1 MGNVQG
7 KIAVSDMRFCK
18 ELQRSRF
25 RMKTVSTGA
34 GDRAR
39 GGSEHSGVV
48 TSMN

>member
-25 RMKTVSTGA
+25 RLKTVST
-34 GDRAR
+34 
-39 GGSEHSGVV
+39 GSEHSGVV